1 MQKEIVKNCECNMK
15 YFIPVKVTINELHHT
30 PLRERFKV
38 HSRCEMKHNFAKPQ
52 MYCDFKKMM

>member
-38 HSRCEMKHNFAKPQ
+38 HSRC
-52 MYCDFKKMM
+52 